1 MIFAITIISLVVV
14 FLVFLGLL
22 LWRLEKFLKE
32 IILVLKSKD
41 FYEAKEVLGEK
52 EEAPADETKEIPL
65 EESDPEK
72 VLELLQ
78 KEEEKLYF

>member
-14 FLVFLGLL
+14 FFAFLGLF

-41 FYEAKEVLGEK
+41 FYEAKEILGEK
-52 EEAPADETKEIPL
+52 EETPSEETKEIPL

-72 VLELLQ
+72 VLELLK

>member
-1 MIFAITIISLVVV
+1 MIFAVAIIVLVVV
-14 FLVFLGLL
+14 FLTFLGLL
-22 LWRLEKFLKE
+22 FWRIEKFLKS

-41 FYEAKEVLGEK
+41 FYEAKEILGEK
-52 EEAPADETKEIPL
+52 EEEIEEEAKEIPL

-78 KEEEKLYF
+78 KEEEKLYL